1 MASKQ
6 QTDSEMFERLL
17 KRERESRKEAERLLD
32 QKSAELYNTNQRLRE
47 LADKL
52 EQRVEER
59 TSELEA
65 ALLRAESG
73 DRAKSTFLANMS
85 HEIRT
90 PLNGICGMARI
101 LRSAA
106 LDHEALEQ
114 VRGIQISADSLLH
127 VLNDILDFS
136 KVEAGQLDIEEVDF
150 DVAQVIDSAFTVLQM
165 RATEKALRFD
175 FIYPDA
181 ELPRLRGDP
190 SRLNEILLNLLG
202 NSIKFTREGSVV
214 LICSI
219 SKRTIDSLVLQFTI
233 RDTGIGMT
241 AEDIDHVFE
250 PFTQADSSINR
261 RFGGSGLGLAICK
274 DLIQLMGG
282 TLSVESEPGNG
293 SEFTVE
299 LPYKISREPSSQKAA
314 RPGRCRAFI
323 VTESDHFYR
332 MCMSMLAYGGLGL
345 QRVESASDAV
355 DLLGNDRGVLLIDR
369 SLQSGYAPSLDPDL
383 MEPLP
388 DSLQRILIS
397 EMIPPSSVESAEVLT
412 YPITRY
418 KFLSAVFALLDLQLP
433 GFIFQR
439 YGESSFEDVDLSGLR
454 VLVAEDNKINQKVA
468 RMTIERFGA
477 TVDLAGNGIEVLEL
491 AARFEYDLILM
502 DIRMPV
508 MDGVEACLEIRSR
521 GGDIPVYALTADA
534 MKGDRERFMQA
545 GMNGYLSKPLVEADL
560 VDLLLSNRSHALGES
575 DEASAEKCEC
585 EANSADSFFKQAD
598 RAQVLDLGAFY
609 ELLSGNQEVAHDLL
623 QQFSN
628 YALDSFDEGQA
639 AMAAEGLETA
649 RSRFHQLSGSAAT
662 ICADQVRV
670 YCLGLERCLMQEPP
684 DLDACLKH
692 LPDARAALQRLC
704 SEINKLTNAG

>member
-1 MASKQ
+1 MASNQ

-59 TSELEA
+59 TSELET

-101 LRSAA
+101 LGSAA

-190 SRLNEILLNLLG
+190 SRLNQILLNLLG
-202 NSIKFTREGSVV
+202 NSIKFTGEGSVV

-241 AEDIDHVFE
+241 AEDMDHVFE
-250 PFTQADSSINR
+250 PFAQADSSINR

-274 DLIQLMGG
+274 ELIQLMGG

-412 YPITRY
+412 YPIARY
-418 KFLSAVFALLDLQLP
+418 KFLSTVFALLDLQLP

-439 YGESSFEDVDLSGLR
+439 HGESSFEDVDLSGLR

-585 EANSADSFFKQAD
+585 EANWQTVSLSKQI
-598 RAQVLDLGAFY
+598 
-609 ELLSGNQEVAHDLL
+609 
-623 QQFSN
+623 
-628 YALDSFDEGQA
+628 
-639 AMAAEGLETA
+639 GLRCWIWEPSMMYCQGIK
-649 RSRFHQLSGSAAT
+649 RSRT
-662 ICADQVRV
+662 ICCSSLATMPWTRSTRGKLPWRLRAWRLHAAVFISFPVRLALSV
-670 YCLGLERCLMQEPP
+670 QIRYESTAWAWSGASCKSHPIWTPALNISPTRARRCS
-684 DLDACLKH
+684 ACAPK
-692 LPDARAALQRLC
+692 
-704 SEINKLTNAG
+704 